1 MKKRVFLGWLI
12 TAVFLS
18 FPFNAVAGPREDA
31 QAVFDKFLNSFT
43 AANAKEVVSLFTP
56 DALFWGTTMPNLA
69 TTPEAIHEYFVTTFG
84 SPPRA
89 PGVVKA
95 TSLGT
100 SALVLSDSV
109 VLVSG
114 MWQIEWEKDGKP
126 NLMPLRVS
134 LVVTKRGD
142 HWLIAQFHNSP
153 WPKPR

>member
-1 MKKRVFLGWLI
+1 MKKRGFLGWLI
-12 TAVFLS
+12 TAVFLA

-31 QAVFDKFLNSFT
+31 QAVFDKFLTSFT
-43 AANAKEVVSLFTP
+43 AANAEEVVSLFTP

-69 TTPEAIHEYFVTTFG
+69 TTPDAIRQYFVAAFG
-84 SPPRA
+84 KPARA

-100 SALVLSDSV
+100 STLVLSDSV

-114 MWQIEWEKDGKP
+114 MWQIEWVVDGKP
-126 NLMPLRVS
+126 KLMPLRVS

-142 HWLIAQFHNSP
+142 RWLIAQFHNSP
-153 WPKPR
+153 WPKPQ